1 MYTTYLQS
9 RKSMYHVILLSL
21 ATVLLGSCSRAHQLG
36 IGDTPQEILDNKLR
50 DPEAVL
56 TPSQS
61 ITLLNHCVELGEQ
74 NEAPAAGKTVS
85 IFAGNTGAGKST
97 TLNALLG
104 CQMKAVRPRELG
116 LPGAGRMVVVDPE
129 SPREEV
135 LPIGH
140 HGRQSQTFLPKIVQT
155 PDEPNS
161 AYCDCP
167 GFSDTRG
174 AEINIANAINIR
186 KILQQATGVKAVFL
200 AEYTD
205 FIGGRGSGIRNM
217 EAMCRK
223 MFGGA
228 DNLRRYQNSVL
239 LGITKAPFYDE
250 DEPLTRNTVRELLTG
265 SDSDI
270 AAILANRIF
279 LFDPLDRAADNPD
292 FWSMQRCRTEIA
304 QLGHIPQQQTENLFQ
319 AVLTDSDRT
328 HLLDTVR
335 ALQPKI
341 VNAIRQTEMVIKER
355 IFNRER
361 EPMLTLLELLIGPSV
376 LSTPSLHVQ
385 ELGDCWKTLQRLQI
399 IEHPEVD
406 QFIEGQVLPAI
417 NVAILQRVDAFRS
430 SASAHEFCKAHNQL
444 FLINK
449 ILDCLDGAPLAV
461 NIDTLRG
468 HLDDCKEQYRE
479 QQRMER
485 ELRRLNEEIRR
496 LREEEEERERVVR
509 RLLMYQIAGAGCTIS

>member
-1 MYTTYLQS
+1 MPNSKEDEIDKTPKGEEAALERYSREVERVLERKEEERYQQQLDQALRESQARQNEKSAEIDRSLREQVVLNRQS
-9 RKSMYHVILLSL
+9 NSNEEADLL
-21 ATVLLGSCSRAHQLG
+21 
-36 IGDTPQEILDNKLR
+36 TPQEILDNKLR
-50 DPEAVL
+50 NPEAVL
-56 TPSQS
+56 TPNQS

-74 NEAPAAGKTVS
+74 NSAPAAEKTVS
-85 IFAGNTGAGKST
+85 IFAGDAGSGKST

-104 CQMKAVRPRELG
+104 CQMKAEMDEFEEERI
-116 LPGAGRMVVVDPE
+116 AVDPE

-140 HGRQSQTFLPKIVQT
+140 HGRQSQTFLPQIVQT

-200 AEYTD
+200 TD
-205 FIGGRGSGIRNM
+205 YNGFLVDRGSSIRNM

-239 LGITKAPFYDE
+239 LGITKAPRYNANGL
-250 DEPLTRNTVRELLTG
+250 PLSVNSIRLRLNR

-304 QLGHIPQQQTENLFQ
+304 QLGRIPQQQAANLFQ
-319 AVLTDSDRT
+319 TALTDGDQV

-341 VNAIRQTEMVIKER
+341 INAITQGDVTA
-355 IFNRER
+355 
-361 EPMLTLLELLIGPSV
+361 
-376 LSTPSLHVQ
+376 
-385 ELGDCWKTLQRLQI
+385 LGQYWQLLQRLRV
-399 IEHPEVD
+399 IEHPEAN
-406 QFIEGQVLPAI
+406 QLIEGQVLPAI
-417 NVAILQRVDAFRS
+417 SVALQQLGNIEAWTDEYNFDQAEAQIAQLTQLVQQLPGAVINVDLAALRQR
-430 SASAHEFCKAHNQL
+430 
-444 FLINK
+444 
-449 ILDCLDGAPLAV
+449 LA
-461 NIDTLRG
+461 N
-468 HLDDCKEQYRE
+468 YRE
-479 QQRMER
+479 QEE
-485 ELRRLNEEIRR
+485 ELNQ
-496 LREEEEERERVVR
+496 LREEQRRGEEALNQLREE
-509 RLLMYQIAGAGCTIS
+509 LH

>member
-1 MYTTYLQS
+1 
-9 RKSMYHVILLSL
+9 MYHVILLSL

-36 IGDTPQEILDNKLR
+36 VGDTPQEILDNKLR

-341 VNAIRQTEMVIKER
+341 VNAITGGDV
-355 IFNRER
+355 
-361 EPMLTLLELLIGPSV
+361 TA
-376 LSTPSLHVQ
+376 LSQHFQL
-385 ELGDCWKTLQRLQI
+385 LQRLLVI
-399 IEHPEVD
+399 DHPEVG
-406 QFIEGQVLPAI
+406 QLIEIQVLPAI
-417 NVAILQRVDAFRS
+417 NIAVFKRVEEAKNSATASNFDDARRQL
-430 SASAHEFCKAHNQL
+430 NQL
-444 FLINK
+444 ISIVNHLPGVPLGFDINGIK
-449 ILDCLDGAPLAV
+449 NHISKCIADKDDKEATRKNIAALNEALAEA
-461 NIDTLRG
+461 N
-468 HLDDCKEQYRE
+468 
-479 QQRMER
+479 
-485 ELRRLNEEIRR
+485 RRLAENEKSGFWGRIIGG
-496 LREEEEERERVVR
+496 VVGFVAGGP
-509 RLLMYQIAGAGCTIS
+509 AGAVVGYKIGEGVDRH